1 MTDEIKEELT
11 VILDLLK
18 KSLIKNGISMYLNQK
33 DETIGFFD
41 IDTYLFT
48 HKISGFRVNINDL
61 VK

>member
-1 MTDEIKEELT
+1 
-11 VILDLLK
+11 
-18 KSLIKNGISMYLNQK
+18 MYLNQK

-41 IDTYLFT
+41 TDTYLFT

>member
-1 MTDEIKEELT
+1 MTNEIKEELT

-18 KSLIKNGISMYLNQK
+18 KSLIKNGISMYLNKK

-41 IDTYLFT
+41 TDTYLFT